1 MVAVKAAEEDPI
13 GAELD
18 ISTVYRTVV
27 MLEKRM
33 FAKVSTFSSVSIEF
47 FNHE

>member
-13 GAELD
+13 GAGLD
-18 ISTVYRTVV
+18 ISTVRTVV
-27 MLEKRM
+27 MLEKRI